1 MHYVFTSFCRII
13 LLPVAYYFPRVTK
26 ATCFREECYLE
37 YEMTRFGLKLLKR
50 AKRLGKKKRF
60 TSSSV
65 TNVYLLKLLKR
76 AWGKAQELFKW
87 WFHNFLF

>member
-26 ATCFREECYLE
+26 APCFREECYLE

-50 AKRLGKKKRF
+50 AKRLGKK
-60 TSSSV
+60 
-65 TNVYLLKLLKR
+65 NDLLVPP
-76 AWGKAQELFKW
+76 
-87 WFHNFLF
+87 